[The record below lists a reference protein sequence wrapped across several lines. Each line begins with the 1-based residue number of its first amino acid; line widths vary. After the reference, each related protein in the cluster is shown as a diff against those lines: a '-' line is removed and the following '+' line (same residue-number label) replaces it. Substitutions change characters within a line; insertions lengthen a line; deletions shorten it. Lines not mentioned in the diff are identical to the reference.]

1 MEPYETYKDSGIE
14 WIGEI
19 PVGWEVKKLKYVLTE
34 HSGNGFPDKEQGNKN
49 SSIPFYKVS
58 DINGKDIYINTSN
71 NYVESE
77 VAKKHNWNIVPK
89 HSIITAKIGEALR
102 KNHRK
107 ISLVDC
113 IIDNNCIA
121 LEAKTID
128 YKFNYYLLSLID
140 FSWFVNPGAVPSL
153 SVDKFKSFIAPIPNT
168 DEQTA
173 IANYLDR
180 KTAEIDALIAQKER
194 LLELYEEEKTA
205 IINHAVTKGIDPNAE
220 LKDSGVEWIGEIL
233 VGWEIKKLKHGVSK
247 VGSGVTPRGGA
258 STYQLSGIPLLR
270 SQNIHVDGI
279 KMDDV
284 AYIDEKIHDSMSNS
298 KVQTG
303 DVLLN
308 ITGASI
314 GRCFYVDENFDYHQR
329 QANVNQHVCIIRPN
343 DKIKTAYLYFVFRS
357 DLGKTQINVE
367 QTGSGREGLN
377 FEALNNFIIPYFSVE
392 EQTAIV
398 NYLDR
403 KTAEI
408 NAKIARTQR
417 IIELQKE
424 YRTTLISEVV
434 TGKIK
439 VSHLATEEV
448 KQ

>member
-49 SSIPFYKVS
+49 ASIPFYKVS

-168 DEQTA
+168 DGQTA

-205 IINHAVTKGIDPNAE
+205 IINNAVTKGIDPNAE
-220 LKDSGVEWIGEIL
+220 LKDSRVEWMGEIPKDWKIIKLVRIVEKLTNGYVGPTREIMRDSGVPYIQGIHIKNNSIRFTPSGNYYVEKDWSIKHPKSILKTDDLLVVQTGSIGDVGIVQEEFDEANCHALLIVRVNQAHVLPKYLLYYLSSPVGFAHLQKIKTGEIL
-233 VGWEIKKLKHGVSK
+233 FHINGSKLK
-247 VGSGVTPRGGA
+247 
-258 STYQLSGIPLLR
+258 GIDITLPPL
-270 SQNIHVDGI
+270 N
-279 KMDDV
+279 
-284 AYIDEKIHDSMSNS
+284 
-298 KVQTG
+298 
-303 DVLLN
+303 
-308 ITGASI
+308 
-314 GRCFYVDENFDYHQR
+314 
-329 QANVNQHVCIIRPN
+329 
-343 DKIKTAYLYFVFRS
+343 
-357 DLGKTQINVE
+357 
-367 QTGSGREGLN
+367 
-377 FEALNNFIIPYFSVE
+377 

-398 NYLDR
+398 QHIE
-403 KTAEI
+403 AESARI
-408 NAKIARTQR
+408 DAKITKTQR

-424 YRTTLISEVV
+424 YRLALISEVV

-439 VSHLATEEV
+439 VSPLADEAV
-448 KQ
+448 LQ